1 MFFNRFDTSLE
12 DAALTLGATRWQT
25 FRNVTLPVMQP
36 AVLTS
41 LLFAFTLSLDEFQRS
56 LLITGTEQTLPL
68 MVMASVTTRVTP
80 TLYALGSI
88 TTLMSFAVVAIY
100 IWLLSRSLKR
110 AQA

>member
-1 MFFNRFDTSLE
+1 
-12 DAALTLGATRWQT
+12 
-25 FRNVTLPVMQP
+25 MQP

-80 TLYALGSI
+80 TLYALGTL
-88 TTLMSFAVVAIY
+88 TTLLSFVVVAIY
-100 IWLLSRSLKR
+100 LMLLTSSQRRTERLIEGGAR
-110 AQA
+110 PEAA